1 MKRILI
7 ILACCLGILFA
18 DQKLADKPLEKAIS
32 IITHDGGLY
41 CYAPTFTKGE
51 GYIYID
57 NCKSSTPKLARYD
70 VFQRIA
76 YLINEVWLCLTAPS
90 SVTGS
95 EGQATEKWDYIVLR
109 PCTLNNPD
117 QRWIIKNNAIYTAD
131 GRFRVQ
137 DYKWYAV
144 LAKDNGSVYKH
155 SLTSNMGPWI
165 NTIAQPGNISL
176 QTFVGWVFV
185 SPYSW
190 SLYYFKDQISSKE
203 REYMYYNPE
212 NGHIAQYN
220 PSDGSLS
227 CMYSKQTG
235 SQNWN
240 WVGWGRCTDKIPNQK
255 DSAYWEFF
263 LMNDNDGM
271 LKDYKGNFLKVT
283 SYGPNWGTP
292 YTSKPKYYDSTN
304 NPIFN
309 FIFSHDMSN
318 WQRYI
323 NANIADNLQYCPAP
337 GHKGIDSSNKSASV
351 DNAVQD
357 NSIENKVTVIEKPLL
372 RSAATNSQKTIRSL
386 PPSFKLN
393 ADWIRRFW
401 QTAATSASGPGSF
414 IGVCGICLLQAYQ
427 MVAELQ
433 EYAISG
439 TPTGRGYFFD
449 IAPHT
454 NPFDSLRT
462 RFPLMEQRL
471 IDAEAFFGLPYQ
483 EGEDASTRTR
493 RVLYSTTISV
503 LPQYSWD
510 ISQVATNN
518 REINSLIRD
527 LFSAPTGTLWIYF
540 IMRTN
545 RDGTGVAGHA
555 QPILRTD
562 EGIVII
568 PTNTPS
574 FTFDLYANYMIPY
587 TSPHQVLE
595 YLSFGGTRT
604 IYQFTLA
611 RVSHRYENPLET
623 MFSVNNCDGAGPHR
637 RGNAHNPLSSLVNQ
651 CSGGRCAIQ

>member
-1 MKRILI
+1 MSPTDLRRQWWDPTGEAEVPGSSYNQRVYQNRKFTARST
-7 ILACCLGILFA
+7 ANAVGDVAFMRWG
-18 DQKLADKPLEKAIS
+18 
-32 IITHDGGLY
+32 DGWRM
-41 CYAPTFTKGE
+41 P
-51 GYIYID
+51 
-57 NCKSSTPKLARYD
+57 
-70 VFQRIA
+70 
-76 YLINEVWLCLTAPS
+76 
-90 SVTGS
+90 
-95 EGQATEKWDYIVLR
+95 
-109 PCTLNNPD
+109 TLNE
-117 QRWIIKNNAIYTAD
+117 W
-131 GRFRVQ
+131 
-137 DYKWYAV
+137 
-144 LAKDNGSVYKH
+144 
-155 SLTSNMGPWI
+155 
-165 NTIAQPGNISL
+165 
-176 QTFVGWVFV
+176 
-185 SPYSW
+185 
-190 SLYYFKDQISSKE
+190 
-203 REYMYYNPE
+203 
-212 NGHIAQYN
+212 
-220 PSDGSLS
+220 
-227 CMYSKQTG
+227 
-235 SQNWN
+235 
-240 WVGWGRCTDKIPNQK
+240 
-255 DSAYWEFF
+255 
-263 LMNDNDGM
+263 
-271 LKDYKGNFLKVT
+271 
-283 SYGPNWGTP
+283 
-292 YTSKPKYYDSTN
+292 
-304 NPIFN
+304 
-309 FIFSHDMSN
+309 
-318 WQRYI
+318 
-323 NANIADNLQYCPAP
+323 
-337 GHKGIDSSNKSASV
+337 
-351 DNAVQD
+351 
-357 NSIENKVTVIEKPLL
+357 
-372 RSAATNSQKTIRSL
+372 
-386 PPSFKLN
+386 
-393 ADWIRRFW
+393 
-401 QTAATSASGPGSF
+401 
-414 IGVCGICLLQAYQ
+414 YQ

-493 RVLYSTTISV
+493 RVLYSTTISI
-503 LPQYSWD
+503 LPQYNWD

-637 RGNAHNPLSSLVNQ
+637 RGNGHNPLSGLVNQ